1 MNKYLFRVFSCFK
14 KYKHIHKLC
23 HNAIDYK
30 TDSEQKNKIINKP
43 EALGG
48 KIDKQDAH
56 ANGKERTEKIH
67 ALQVFKVG
75 SLICVKGVFF

>member
-1 MNKYLFRVFSCFK
+1 
-14 KYKHIHKLC
+14 LC

-48 KIDKQDAH
+48 KTDKQDAH
-56 ANGKERTEKIH
+56 AN
-67 ALQVFKVG
+67 
-75 SLICVKGVFF
+75 